1 MSTTRNTPTVVTP
14 VPKRQGGIPL
24 PPLII
29 GLALLALWLVATL
42 LQIQTSEAFLLN
54 GPVVSLVPNWGILMQ
69 IPDLVQGKLTPD
81 LAKATLWGW
90 GIELVYLMAM
100 VGYELAHEG
109 VSRANHQLASVFQ
122 TLSIGIVAFDAYMDF
137 RYGSL
142 ASGFWGQVGFAAMT
156 SFIVLF
162 FGLVGLRF
170 IEHAFQQWHK

>member
-1 MSTTRNTPTVVTP
+1 MSTRNTPTAVKATP
-14 VPKRQGGIPL
+14 KGQGGSPL
-24 PPLII
+24 PSLVI
-29 GLALLALWLVATL
+29 GTALLALWLVATL

-54 GPVVSLVPNWGILMQ
+54 GPVVSFVPNWGILTQ
-69 IPDLVQGKLTPD
+69 VPDLVGGKLTPD
-81 LAKATLWGW
+81 LAKAAIWGW

-109 VSRANHQLASVFQ
+109 VSRANHQLVGVFQ

-170 IEHAFQQWHK
+170 LEHAFHEWHR

>member
-1 MSTTRNTPTVVTP
+1 MSTHNAPTVVTP
-14 VPKRQGGIPL
+14 ALKRQSGSPL
-24 PPLII
+24 PPLVI
-29 GLALLALWLVATL
+29 GLALLSLWLVATL

-54 GPVVSLVPNWGILMQ
+54 GPVISLVPNWGILTQ
-69 IPDLVQGKLTPD
+69 VPDLVQGKLTPD
-81 LAKATLWGW
+81 LAKAALWGW

-109 VSRANHQLASVFQ
+109 VYRANHQLAGMFQ
-122 TLSIGIVAFDAYMDF
+122 TVSIGIVAFDAYMDF

-170 IEHAFQQWHK
+170 IEHAFHLWHR